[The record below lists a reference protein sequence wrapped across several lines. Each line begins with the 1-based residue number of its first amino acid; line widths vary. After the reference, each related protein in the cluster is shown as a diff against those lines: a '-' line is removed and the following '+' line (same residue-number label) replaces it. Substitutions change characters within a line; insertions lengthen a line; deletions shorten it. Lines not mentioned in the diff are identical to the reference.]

1 MMLPH
6 RVVSVLPRLASIGLS
21 KNWHVENVMKG
32 RIKSGLINYAS
43 TPLFE
48 GSKKYAY
55 GNMHMCEDP
64 HIVTNIKTHQI
75 F

>member
-1 MMLPH
+1 VASLKEGSTGMMLPH

-55 GNMHMCEDP
+55 GGYAY
-64 HIVTNIKTHQI
+64 V
-75 F
+75 